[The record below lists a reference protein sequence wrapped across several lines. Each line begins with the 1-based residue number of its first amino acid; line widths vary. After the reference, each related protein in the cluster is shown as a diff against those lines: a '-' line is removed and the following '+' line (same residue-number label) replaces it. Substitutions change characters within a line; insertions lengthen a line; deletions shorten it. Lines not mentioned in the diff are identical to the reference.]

1 MRVHE
6 QRLGAIHHKRSLTP
20 EAVPVVEKYILKAA
34 FRNQCK
40 WILQE
45 QSSRAEGTSG
55 LQIQPRAIDA
65 LQQSAEQY
73 LVQFFNDARLAM
85 LQRVRSRKGRGEG
98 ELQLVDLQL
107 ARRLDDES
115 DTGGSRRYRD

>member
-1 MRVHE
+1 MIMRKIITPMRVHE

-85 LQRVRSRKGRGEG
+85 LQRVRSQKGRGGG
-98 ELQLVDLQL
+98 ELQPWDLQL
-107 ARRLDDES
+107 ARR
-115 DTGGSRRYRD
+115 